1 MFGLGDGMFWVVGW
15 LVGWILLMVAFDSG
29 WWWLAAGGG
38 WHLVVL
44 FVACGIKWLLVV

>member
-1 MFGLGDGMFWVVGW
+1 
-15 LVGWILLMVAFDSG
+15 MVAFDNV

-44 FVACGIKWLLVV
+44 LVSCDIKWLLVV